1 MFTLLFSLRDCLRS
15 RAVLQA
21 EILALRHQLLI
32 FERSRRGHNLRLRWT
47 DRALWV
53 WLSRLWNDW
62 RSALLMVK
70 PETVIRWHRQ
80 GFRLYWRWK
89 SRHGDGRPAV
99 SPEVRN
105 LIRQMS
111 HANPRWGAPRI
122 HGELLKIGSEVCQAT
137 VAKYMVRHR
146 KPPSQTWQTFLRN
159 HTKDLVSID
168 FLVVP
173 TITFQLQFTFVILS
187 HDRRRLVH
195 FAVTANPTAEW
206 TARQLLQ
213 AFPWDH
219 APRYLLRDRDRAYGL
234 EFSEMAKCMGIHEVL
249 TAPRSPW
256 QNAHLER
263 LIGSIRRECLDHV
276 IVLNEAGLRRVL
288 NSYFAYYEQSRTH
301 LSLGKDAPI
310 SRPIQP
316 PAMGA
321 VVEIPQVGGLH
332 HLYTRKAA

>member
-32 FERSRRGHNLRLRWT
+32 FERSRRGHHLRLRWT

-70 PETVIRWHRQ
+70 PETVIGWHRQ

-89 SRHGDGRPAV
+89 SRHGHGRPAV
-99 SPEVRN
+99 APEVRN
-105 LIRQMS
+105 LIGQMS

-122 HGELLKIGSEVCQAT
+122 HGELLKIGIEVCQAT

-168 FLVVP
+168 FFVVP
-173 TITFQLQFTFVILS
+173 TITFQLLFTFVILS

-316 PAMGA
+316 PAMRR
-321 VVEIPQVGGLH
+321 VMEISQVGGLH
-332 HLYTRKAA
+332 HLYTCQDV